1 MDTHTI
7 LIYVY
12 CIVDDF
18 MKGKRIRTRGP
29 QPLLSDSEVIT
40 MEIIGSF
47 LGIGYFFTAVL
58 HTTIL
63 AIIDRFATPFN
74 WLSIIVILLII
85 DYHIQQRRSESNIQP
100 HRGNQHAW
108 TTN

>member
-1 MDTHTI
+1 MDTNTF
-7 LIYVY
+7 LIHVY

-18 MKGKRIRTRGP
+18 MKGKRRRKRGP

-58 HTTIL
+58 HTITL
-63 AIIDRFATPFN
+63 ADMDRFTTPFN
-74 WLSIIVILLII
+74 WLSIFVILLKI
-85 DYHIQQRRSESNIQP
+85 DYHIQQSRYESNIQP
-100 HRGNQHAW
+100 HRSNQHAR